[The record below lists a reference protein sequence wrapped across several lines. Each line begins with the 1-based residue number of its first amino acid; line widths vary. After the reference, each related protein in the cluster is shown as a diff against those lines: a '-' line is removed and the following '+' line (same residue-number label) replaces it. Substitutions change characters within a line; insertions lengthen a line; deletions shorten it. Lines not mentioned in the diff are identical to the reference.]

1 MKNPVGVLGR
11 LFNRPRP
18 APVVSALAMCA
29 LNRPLL
35 IAPDM
40 AQALIAGY
48 LSGEITSADTDLA
61 TERLPI
67 SGRREGV
74 ETGIGETAELASD
87 PDPGSQIGVINVS
100 GGLVNRPMP
109 GPSGGGPISYTALRD
124 AFDELLEDEAVG
136 AIVLRIESPGGMAS
150 GLFDLADHIHA
161 SRGAKPIHAL
171 VDDYA
176 YSAAYGLAAACD
188 EIWVSRTGH
197 VGSIGAKAE
206 HYDWSGYNEKLGLTV
221 TPIFAGAQK
230 NDYSPHS
237 PISDSAREAMQAQI
251 DDLHRLFVTSVATY
265 RGLDAEAVRATEA
278 GIFQG
283 QAAIDAG
290 LATRM
295 GTWDDLVASL
305 NAPDAEAPAQA
316 GGTEDREEEPVPEA
330 TSDAPA
336 AAAAGDQSAQEAAS
350 ALPRAEASAEA
361 PADNDTAAEDEASAL
376 AAAGTIARALAAA
389 QLPAD
394 LRVALQDHVTDP
406 ANVQTEITRAKALA
420 DLCTAAKLPGLAAD
434 LVKSGASVDYA
445 RKQLLAATA
454 AVGPELVTAQPTTN
468 VAAVRANREQ
478 AAGLDPQVVYQ
489 RRAKSARR

>member
-48 LSGEITSADTDLA
+48 LSGEITSADTEMSA
-61 TERLPI
+61 ERITLGP
-67 SGRREGV
+67 RMAALEAR
-74 ETGIGETAELASD
+74 IGETAELASE
-87 PDPGSQIGVINVS
+87 PEPGSMIGVINVS

-136 AIVLRIESPGGMAS
+136 AIVFRIESPGGMAS
-150 GLFDLADHIHA
+150 GLFDLADHVHA
-161 SRGAKPIHAL
+161 SRGTKPLHAL

-188 EIWVSRTGH
+188 EIWVSRTGL
-197 VGSIGAKAE
+197 VGSVGAKAE

-221 TPIFAGAQK
+221 TPIFAGAKK
-230 NDYSPHS
+230 NDHSPHS

-305 NAPDAEAPAQA
+305 GASADTPDQPGNPDTDDVPAETA
-316 GGTEDREEEPVPEA
+316 
-330 TSDAPA
+330 SDASGAGNAAAEQLTEEHVADDAAGAAATAEA
-336 AAAAGDQSAQEAAS
+336 AAAADDET
-350 ALPRAEASAEA
+350 RANAV
-361 PADNDTAAEDEASAL
+361 
-376 AAAGTIARALAAA
+376 AGAVARALAAA
-389 QLPAD
+389 ELAPE

-406 ANVQTEITRAKALA
+406 ADVPAQVVRAKALA
-420 DLCTAAKLPGLAAD
+420 DLCVAARLPSLAAD
-434 LVKSGASVDYA
+434 LVKSGASVEYA
-445 RKQLLAATA
+445 RKQLLSATA
-454 AVGPELVTAQPTTN
+454 AVGEELVTALPTAN
-468 VAAVRANREQ
+468 VAAVEAARTQ
-478 AAGLDPQVVYQ
+478 AQALNPQAVYQ
-489 RRAKSARR
+489 RRAQQTRR